1 MADTR
6 GSIKAVVWAHNSHL
20 GEDTYTLSSHQF
32 NMGKLVKKTYPSK
45 SVISIGQYCHEG
57 EVTAV
62 SNWGEAE
69 RIFPVVKSNN
79 RSFEN
84 IFHQVSTISKKP
96 SYCVDMREPSIRDAM
111 GSEKKLQRAI
121 GVIYRPGNELVSH
134 YYPSTIA
141 KQFDILVWFDRTRAL
156 SRIPLKSA
164 MKMVHKM
171 M

>member
-1 MADTR
+1 
-6 GSIKAVVWAHNSHL
+6 
-20 GEDTYTLSSHQF
+20 
-32 NMGKLVKKTYPSK
+32 
-45 SVISIGQYCHEG
+45 
-57 EVTAV
+57 
-62 SNWGEAE
+62 
-69 RIFPVVKSNN
+69 
-79 RSFEN
+79 
-84 IFHQVSTISKKP
+84 
-96 SYCVDMREPSIRDAM
+96 M